1 MKAKQVLNHLQITRT
16 TLSRYVRDNK
26 LRVVKLHNGQYDY
39 LEEDVF
45 SLKTNSSPRIN
56 ITYARVSTHKQKQD
70 LVNQEDA
77 LLQFTKING
86 IIISKTFSEICSG
99 MDLQRKQFQ
108 IIMQLVMLHKID
120 KIFIT
125 YKDRLTRIN
134 FDFIAKLFSEF
145 GTHIV
150 ILNDSIEKPT
160 EQEFFEDLV
169 SMIHSF
175 SMKMYSKRKKKK
187 LNLVAQDLELE
198 VSI

>member
-70 LVNQEDA
+70 LVNQEET
-77 LLQFTKING
+77 LLQFATING
-86 IIISKTFSEICSG
+86 ILISKTFSEICSG

>member
-16 TLSRYVRDNK
+16 TLSRYVRDKK
-26 LRVVKLHNGQYDY
+26 LRVIKLHNGQYDY

-108 IIMQLVMLHKID
+108 TITQLVMLHKID

-134 FDFIAKLFSEF
+134 FDFISKLFSEF

-150 ILNDSIEKPT
+150 ILNDSIEKTT

>member
-150 ILNDSIEKPT
+150 ILNDSIEKTT